1 MTNAN
6 TSTDSSTPPTEASS
20 RATLIAGVLFAVAAA
35 SAYGSAQVIT
45 RQVIGDLAPPLTG
58 TAIALFWGTLGFAI
72 LSARSLG
79 ERGDHLW
86 RGVAFFATGG
96 VFSAMGVLLMFFALG
111 IGQVVVISPV
121 LATNPLFTLFFAA
134 LLLRGVEQI
143 TLRVIIG
150 ALLVVAGVAVLSI
163 F

>member
-1 MTNAN
+1 MSQTHPETA
-6 TSTDSSTPPTEASS
+6 AS
-20 RATLIAGVLFAVAAA
+20 RRTMVTGVVFALAAA
-35 SAYGSAQVIT
+35 LSYGSSQVIT
-45 RQVIGDLAPPLTG
+45 RQALGDLAPPLVG
-58 TAIALFWGTLGFAI
+58 SVIALFWGTLGFAI
-72 LSARSLG
+72 LSARNLG

-111 IGQVVVISPV
+111 RGQVVVISPV

-134 LLLRGVEQI
+134 LLLRGVERI
-143 TLRVIIG
+143 TPRIIVG